1 MTQKLQHY
9 NTTHRLAYKII
20 HKLLHLRNRNKFV
33 VVCWCPS
40 HVGIKGNE
48 AADRAARAKALSND
62 PCDECPVFYKDYF
75 PIIRRRTRD
84 LWAEKWRDLNNKL
97 RTIRDNTHPW
107 PSWSQYGRKTSI
119 ILTRLRIG
127 HTLLTHGFLMDQ
139 SHLPYCNDCLVPLT
153 AMHFMAE
160 CPSYSEVRLRC
171 FPQTR
176 NLFTLDTFREILV
189 DKVDT
194 PFHID
199 SLLLYL
205 RLCNIGNL

>member
-1 MTQKLQHY
+1 MCQGH
-9 NTTHRLAYKII
+9 
-20 HKLLHLRNRNKFV
+20 
-33 VVCWCPS
+33 
-40 HVGIKGNE
+40 
-48 AADRAARAKALSND
+48 SND

-84 LWAEKWRDLNNKL
+84 LWAEKWRDLNNIKL

-107 PSWSQYGRKTSI
+107 PSSSLYGCKTSI

-139 SHLPYCNDCLVPLT
+139 SHPPYCNDCLVPLT
-153 AMHFMAE
+153 VKHFMAE
-160 CPSYSEVRLRC
+160 CPSYSAQVFL
-171 FPQTR
+171 QTR
-176 NLFTLDTFREILV
+176 NLSTLDTFREILV

-205 RLCNIGNL
+205 RLRNIGNL